1 MKHLKKFKTKQE
13 YDDYTS
19 GDISYPNISYIEGT
33 KEVRYN
39 PIPIL
44 STVSAGYWGIIDGD
58 VNGDAIKAI
67 RANSH
72 RYLGKSTGNGIMTL
86 CQLDDSDS
94 TKYADGTPADLSGK
108 EGDVFMKLPRFAY
121 KCSLFNNQSQIRLLY
136 GDAPNSSWK
145 QWDGNVLI
153 GVYEAY
159 VSNSKAFS
167 RSEVISTGS
176 VSQSN
181 FKLYAQSRGQGYQIV
196 DWQMHCVMATLFIAQ
211 YGSYDSQEKIGSGTS
226 SFNKECGQT
235 DVLGMRDTRG
245 SSPIVGINDNGADG
259 NSQSINFWGLEN
271 WWGNKEEWVG
281 NIRCQGSYN
290 YEDGY
295 DGTTRI
301 VAMPTLN
308 NVWINSPRPVNEY
321 LDIYSGS
328 GLSSSSNSYS
338 ADKWMY
344 PSRPSSNI
352 MKRSGYSNA
361 KTGGIF
367 WGDCTALSSSASN
380 TTGSRLAFR
389 GTIIEEKDPEVF
401 KTLIGL

>member
-1 MKHLKKFKTKQE
+1 MKHLKKFKTKEE

-44 STVSAGYWGIIDGD
+44 STVSAQWGFIDGD
-58 VNGDAIKAI
+58 VNGEAIKAI
-67 RANSH
+67 RDNSH
-72 RYLGKSTGNGIMTL
+72 RYLGKSTSNGIMTL

-94 TKYADGTPADLSGK
+94 TKYADGTPADLSGA

-121 KCSLFNNQSQIRLLY
+121 KCSSFNNQSQIRLLY

-159 VSNSKAFS
+159 VNNSKAFS
-167 RSEVISTGS
+167 RSGVISTGS

-181 FKLYAQSRGQGYQIV
+181 FKLYAQSRGQGYQLV

-226 SFNKECGQT
+226 SFDKECGQT
-235 DVLGMRDTRG
+235 DVLGMRDTQG
-245 SSPIVGINDNGADG
+245 SSPSVGINDNGADG

-281 NIRCQGSYN
+281 NIRCQGSYD

-295 DGTTRI
+295 DGTTRK
-301 VAMPTLN
+301 VTMPTFSN
-308 NVWINSPRPVNEY
+308 SWISSPRPVNEY
-321 LDIYSGS
+321 LDISSGS
-328 GLSSSSNSYS
+328 GSSSSNSYS
-338 ADKWMY
+338 ADQWKHPWQ
-344 PSRPSSNI
+344 PSGTI
-352 MKRSGYSNA
+352 MKRSGSGNV

-367 WGDCTALSSSASN
+367 FGNCGALPSSSKSN
-380 TTGSRLAFR
+380 VTGSRLAFR
-389 GTIIEEKDPEVF
+389 GTLIEEKDPEVF